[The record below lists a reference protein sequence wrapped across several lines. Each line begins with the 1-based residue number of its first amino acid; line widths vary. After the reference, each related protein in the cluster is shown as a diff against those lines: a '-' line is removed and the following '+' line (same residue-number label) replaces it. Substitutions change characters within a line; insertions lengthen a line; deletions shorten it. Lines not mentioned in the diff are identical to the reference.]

1 VIKTD
6 CLVVGAGF
14 SGATIAERM
23 AAGLDLK
30 VLVLEKRDHIGGNA
44 FDRTNA
50 NGVLIHPYGP
60 HIFHTNAGRV
70 WEYLSRFTE
79 WRPYEHKVL
88 AQIDSKLVPVPFN
101 LNTLHTLFPSSQADR
116 LEQLL
121 IDQYG
126 EDARVPILKMR
137 ENASDDLQELA
148 DYVYRK
154 VFLGYTTKHWGLRPE
169 ELSPLVTARVPVRI
183 SRDDRYFQDTYQA
196 MPSEGY
202 TSLFQRMLD
211 HPNITV
217 HTEEDFFG
225 LRERISARQVFY
237 TGPIDAYYEYR
248 FGKLPY
254 RSLHFLHE
262 NLSQQQYQPSGTVNY
277 PNDHDYTRITEFKH
291 LTGQQHP
298 DTAIVREY
306 PVAEGDPYYPVPQPE
321 NESLFK
327 RYDQLAA
334 KENNTTFVGRLAN
347 YRYYNMDQVVAAA
360 LSRCGVPA

>member
-44 FDRTNA
+44 FDKPNA
-50 NGVLIHPYGP
+50 NGVLMHPYGP
-60 HIFHTNAGRV
+60 HIFHTNAGRI

-88 AQIDSKLVPVPFN
+88 AQIDGKLVPVPFN
-101 LNTLHTLFPSSQADR
+101 LNTLHALFPAGQAER

-126 EDARVPILKMR
+126 EDALVPILKMR
-137 ENASDDLQELA
+137 ECASEDLQELA

-154 VFLGYTTKHWGLRPE
+154 IFLGYTTKHWGLRPE
-169 ELSPLVTARVPVRI
+169 ELSPSVTARVPVRI
-183 SRDDRYFQDTYQA
+183 SRYDRYFQDAYQA
-196 MPSEGY
+196 IPSEGY
-202 TSLFQRMLD
+202 TALFRRMLD

-217 HTEEDFFG
+217 RTEEDYFS
-225 LRERISARQVFY
+225 LRDRIRARRVFY
-237 TGPIDAYYEYR
+237 TGPIDAYYDYQ
-248 FGKLPY
+248 FGRLPY

-262 NLSQQQYQPSGTVNY
+262 NLSQEQYQPSGTVNY
-277 PNDHDYTRITEFKH
+277 PNDHDYTRITEFKY

-306 PVAEGDPYYPVPQPE
+306 PAAEGDPYYPVPRPE
-321 NESLFK
+321 NESLYK
-327 RYDQLAA
+327 RYEQLAA
-334 KENNTTFVGRLAN
+334 KENDITFVGRLAN